1 VRSRWSILAVL
12 FAVRA
17 TMAFQFRSVAAVA
30 PLLGHEFGAG
40 TGDIGILIGRH
51 FAPGAGAAG
60 RRNRAPVRRQDDGAC
75 GSRADVRRRPDDGV
89 RGIISSSLRIRIKAV
104 CFTVIANVPLTVMTV
119 GSSSPI
125 GAAKMAL
132 AQKKSVVPAAEE
144 RRRFQRVKVHL
155 LGRYMLPDRREFPC
169 QIINMS
175 PGGLAMLAPGIG
187 NVGDRVIAY
196 LDHIGR
202 VEGKITRIID
212 NGFAMSV
219 GATPRKRDKLAAQL
233 TWLANRDILNLPE
246 DRRHDRI
253 VPRNPIALMTLEDGS
268 QMTCRI
274 IDLSLSGAAIAAEK
288 RPPVQS
294 RVSLG
299 RVQAQVVR
307 HLEEGFALEFVHEQL
322 AETLEDSISER

>member
-1 VRSRWSILAVL
+1 MTSTRL
-12 FAVRA
+12 
-17 TMAFQFRSVAAVA
+17 T
-30 PLLGHEFGAG
+30 G
-40 TGDIGILIGRH
+40 TAL
-51 FAPGAGAAG
+51 
-60 RRNRAPVRRQDDGAC
+60 
-75 GSRADVRRRPDDGV
+75 
-89 RGIISSSLRIRIKAV
+89 
-104 CFTVIANVPLTVMTV
+104 
-119 GSSSPI
+119 
-125 GAAKMAL
+125 MAL
-132 AQKKSVVPAAEE
+132 AQTRSILPSAEE

-169 QIINMS
+169 QVINMS
-175 PGGLAMLAPGIG
+175 PGGLALLGPGIG

-202 VEGKITRIID
+202 VEGKVTRIID

-253 VPRNPIALMTLEDGS
+253 VPRNPISLLTLEDGS

-288 RPPVQS
+288 RPPLNTH
-294 RVSLG
+294 VSLG
-299 RVQAQVVR
+299 RVKSRVVR
-307 HLEEGFALEFVHEQL
+307 HLEDGFALEFIHQQP
-322 AETLEDSISER
+322 AETLEDSVNAR